1 MAEVVAVSISAAHG
15 FTKQQQ
21 PAIELIAGL
30 GVAGDTHMGE
40 TVQHRSRVAKNPD
53 QPNLRQVH
61 LIHEEL
67 LTELRDAGFNVFP
80 GAMGENITT
89 RGVAL
94 LALPTGTRI
103 AIGSEAVIEIT
114 GLRNP
119 CNQLNTYQDGLMAA
133 VLDHT
138 EAGELVR
145 KSGVM
150 GIVTKGGKI
159 FPGDEIQVSLPDGSP
174 LPLVP
179 V

>member
-1 MAEVVAVSISAAHG
+1 MAEVVAVSISPAHD
-15 FTKQQQ
+15 FTKKPQ

-30 GVAGDTHMGE
+30 GVAGDTHMGR

-61 LIHEEL
+61 LIHQEL
-67 LTELRDAGFNVFP
+67 LNELRKAGFDVFP

-94 LALPTGTRI
+94 LSLPAGARV
-103 AIGSEAVIEIT
+103 AIGAAAVIEIT

-119 CNQLNTYQDGLMAA
+119 CSQLNTYQDGLMDA
-133 VLDHT
+133 VLDRNA
-138 EAGELVR
+138 AGDLVR

-150 GIVTKGGKI
+150 GIVTTGGRI
-159 FPGDEIQVSLPDGSP
+159 YPGDDIRVTLPDGP
-174 LPLVP
+174 QLPLVP